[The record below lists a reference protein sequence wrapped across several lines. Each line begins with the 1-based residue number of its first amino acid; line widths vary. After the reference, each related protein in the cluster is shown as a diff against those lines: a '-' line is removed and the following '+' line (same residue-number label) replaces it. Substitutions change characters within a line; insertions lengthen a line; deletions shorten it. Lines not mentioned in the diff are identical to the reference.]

1 MEVIAS
7 GSGVEMLLG
16 KDGGSASPVA
26 VDDGG
31 GSHEHEDKLSSSFRT
46 LFVCSIQG
54 LFIAAK
60 EEGSLLESDVGTT
73 PES

>member
-1 MEVIAS
+1 
-7 GSGVEMLLG
+7 MLLG

-31 GSHEHEDKLSSSFRT
+31 DSHEHEDKLPSSFRT

-60 EEGSLLESDVGTT
+60 EEDSLLESDVGMT

>member
-7 GSGVEMLLG
+7 GSGVEMDLG
-16 KDGGSASPVA
+16 KGDGSASPVA

-31 GSHEHEDKLSSSFRT
+31 GSHEHEDKLSSSSRT

>member
-1 MEVIAS
+1 MD
-7 GSGVEMLLG
+7 LG
-16 KDGGSASPVA
+16 KGDGSASPVA

>member
-1 MEVIAS
+1 MEAIAS
-7 GSGVEMLLG
+7 GSGVEMDLG
-16 KDGGSASPVA
+16 KGDGSASPVA

-54 LFIAAK
+54 LFIAAE
-60 EEGSLLESDVGTT
+60 EEGSLLESDVGMT